1 VLRRLAL
8 LGLVAV
14 VLTGCG
20 GYGDDETTTEAATTA
35 ATTTE
40 APPEAVAFRAF
51 FYRDGIL
58 EPVTVTVPPTEAVAR
73 AALEQLLAGPG
84 AGHHSAIP
92 GGVEL
97 EEVSI
102 EDGVATA
109 SFSARLGSPTREA
122 QGQIVST
129 LTQFPS
135 VRAVQ
140 IEVDG
145 KPVALQDSA
154 GNDLTR
160 PARAADYADLAQGA
174 FIVVETPESGATV
187 SSPVTASGTA
197 VAFEAT
203 IAVDVRQGDEIIDTK
218 TITAS
223 AGAPER
229 GTWSTTLDVP
239 TGDVTLVFYEPS
251 AEDGSHLHE
260 TEVKLHVK

>member
-1 VLRRLAL
+1 VL

-20 GYGDDETTTEAATTA
+20 GNGGDETTSAATTA

-40 APPEAVAFRAF
+40 AKPDAIVFRAF
-51 FYRDGIL
+51 FYRDGVL
-58 EPVTVTVPPTEAVAR
+58 EPVTVAAPPTQAVAR

-84 AGHHSAIP
+84 AGLHSAIP
-92 GGVEL
+92 AGVEL
-97 EEVSI
+97 EDVSI
-102 EDGVATA
+102 EDGIATA
-109 SFSARLGSPTREA
+109 RFSAKLGTPTREA

-135 VRAVQ
+135 VSAVRV
-140 IEVDG
+140 EVDG
-145 KPVALQDSA
+145 DPVTLQDA
-154 GNDLTR
+154 DGADLTR
-160 PARAADYADLAQGA
+160 PARAADYADLARGA
-174 FIVVETPESGATV
+174 FIVVKTPESGATV
-187 SSPVTASGTA
+187 SSPVTATGTA
-197 VAFEAT
+197 IAFEAT
-203 IAVDVRQGDEIIDTK
+203 IAVDIRQGGEVVDTK

-239 TGDVTLVFYEPS
+239 QGDVTLAFYEPS

-260 TEVKLHVK
+260 TEVQLHVK